1 MFVLHQE
8 PYGMLALHHV
18 FALLDSTDSIVK
30 LAQLQDIGT
39 KSWIHAFAPHQKL
52 FGTPQLKHA
61 NVLKDY
67 LALNVLPVLFQ
78 ENGITQLINVFV

>member
-1 MFVLHQE
+1 M
-8 PYGMLALHHV
+8 

-39 KSWIHAFAPHQKL
+39 KSRIHAFAPHQKL
-52 FGTPQLKHA
+52 FGTPQFKHA

-67 LALNVLPVLFQ
+67 LALNVSPVLSQ